1 MDLATY
7 QKKIIAV
14 AESQIANFKLP
25 LPWRVRGK
33 GKKVGILCTYS
44 TTTPTLPHRG
54 GGSISI

>member
-33 GKKVGILCTYS
+33 GKKVGIFCTYS

-54 GGSISI
+54 GGSI